1 MKRTKYT
8 PELNL
13 ETSKQSIEKRYLVF
27 GDSGLSSTA
36 KTLTI
41 EAANDSHL
49 MDFIALGAKV
59 LPYPPSV
66 LPNLAQFRAI
76 SAPDQHHFN
85 YFSSKALVIEHQ
97 KCFQGEITKQTL
109 GMFISRL
116 RAQLDPYFDRTH
128 IGSIQIK
135 QISEFIL
142 HLQNQAIKPITI
154 KQYLGLLKRILQI
167 ALDEGAIY
175 KLPTFPKLKTKS
187 IPRGSFS
194 LPEYWALVKASKQLA
209 DPISG
214 KDEKIV
220 LTHRSTSAGAYKKR
234 DSVPLEMRWLIRFMV
249 NSFIRPVDIKL
260 IQHKHIEVIMGPS
273 TYLRLNLPET
283 KRHTGQ
289 VVTMRAANSV
299 YQSLK
304 QYQESRGYGKPN
316 DYLFLPEA
324 KDREGAIQ
332 LLTTHFRKILEKAN
346 LRAGQYGQLRTLYSL
361 RHTAITFRLLYGNGI
376 DLLTLARN
384 ARTSVEMIE
393 RFYSSNLTAE
403 MNIAM
408 LQSKRGKVN
417 LI

>member
-1 MKRTKYT
+1 MIFYEHH
-8 PELNL
+8 PFHSL
-13 ETSKQSIEKRYLVF
+13 EASNDACLM
-27 GDSGLSSTA
+27 DSGVVRPQ
-36 KTLTI
+36 
-41 EAANDSHL
+41 
-49 MDFIALGAKV
+49 V
-59 LPYPPSV
+59 LPCVSSAPTKTE
-66 LPNLAQFRAI
+66 QFRAI
-76 SAPDQHHFN
+76 SAPDEHHFHYYAN
-85 YFSSKALVIEHQ
+85 KALLLEHQ
-97 KCFQGEITKQTL
+97 KCFQGDITKQTL

-116 RAQLDPYFDRTH
+116 RAQLGPYFDKAH
-128 IGSIQIK
+128 VGLIQIK

-142 HLQNQAIKPITI
+142 YLQDQSIKPITI

-167 ALDEGAIY
+167 ALDDGVIY
-175 KLPTFPKLKTKS
+175 KLPSFPRLKTKS

-194 LPEYWALVKASKQLA
+194 LLEYWALVKASKQLV
-209 DPISG
+209 
-214 KDEKIV
+214 DEVEAGNEKT
-220 LTHRSTSAGAYKKR
+220 LTHRSTSAGAFKKR
-234 DSVPLEMRWLIRFMV
+234 ETVPLEMRWLIRFMV

-260 IQHKHIEVIMGPS
+260 IQHKHIEVITGTS

-289 VVTMRAANSV
+289 VVTMRAANGV

-304 QYQESRGYGKPN
+304 LHQESRGYGKPN

-346 LRAGQYGQLRTLYSL
+346 LRTGQYGQFRTLYSL

-403 MNIAM
+403 MNIEM
-408 LQSKRGKVN
+408 LQSKRIKPN

>member
-1 MKRTKYT
+1 MIIY
-8 PELNL
+8 EHDSLN
-13 ETSKQSIEKRYLVF
+13 SF
-27 GDSGLSSTA
+27 
-36 KTLTI
+36 
-41 EAANDSHL
+41 EAANDASL
-49 MDFIALGAKV
+49 MDPNV
-59 LPYPPSV
+59 LIRTLSPCTVISLVGREP
-66 LPNLAQFRAI
+66 FRAI
-76 SAPDQHHFN
+76 SAPDAHHFKH
-85 YFSSKALVIEHQ
+85 FSVKALIVEQQ
-97 KCFQGEITKQTL
+97 KCVQGDITKQTL
-109 GMFISRL
+109 GMFVSRL
-116 RAQLDPYFDRTH
+116 RAQLDPYFAKTH

-142 HLQNQAIKPITI
+142 HLQEQAIRPITI

-194 LPEYWALVKASKQLA
+194 LIEYLALVRASKELA
-209 DPISG
+209 SIEEEGPKVS
-214 KDEKIV
+214 
-220 LTHRSTSAGAYKKR
+220 HRLTSAGAYIKR
-234 DSVPLEMRWLIRFMV
+234 ESVPKEMRWLIRFMV

-260 IQHKHIEVIMGPS
+260 IQHKHIEVITGQN

-283 KRHTGQ
+283 KRHRGQ
-289 VVTMRAANSV
+289 VVTMRAAKGV
-299 YQSLK
+299 YESLK
-304 QYQESRGYGKPN
+304 KHQEARGFGGP
-316 DYLFLPEA
+316 DEYLFLPEA

-332 LLTTHFRKILEKAN
+332 LITTHFRKVLEKAN

-393 RFYSSNLTAE
+393 RFYSSDLTAE
-403 MNIAM
+403 MNIEM
-408 LQSKRGKVN
+408 LQSKRSKQN

>member
-1 MKRTKYT
+1 MD
-8 PELNL
+8 PG
-13 ETSKQSIEKRYLVF
+13 V
-27 GDSGLSSTA
+27 LST
-36 KTLTI
+36 KTLPFISTSAPNI
-41 EAANDSHL
+41 ER
-49 MDFIALGAKV
+49 
-59 LPYPPSV
+59 
-66 LPNLAQFRAI
+66 FRGI
-76 SAPDQHHFN
+76 SAPDQLHFSH
-85 YFSSKALVIEHQ
+85 FSQKALLIEQQ

-116 RAQLDPYFDRTH
+116 RAQLDPYFNRTH
-128 IGSIQIK
+128 IGAIQIK
-135 QISEFIL
+135 QIAAFIL
-142 HLQNQAIKPITI
+142 HLQDQSIKAITI

-167 ALDEGAIY
+167 ALDDGAIY

-194 LPEYWALVKASKQLA
+194 LPEYWALVKASKQLV
-209 DPISG
+209 DEEDG
-214 KDEKIV
+214 GDEKL
-220 LTHRSTSAGAYKKR
+220 LTHRSTSAGAFKKR
-234 DSVPLEMRWLIRFMV
+234 DTVPVEMRWLIRFMV

-260 IQHKHIEVIMGPS
+260 IQHKHIEVISGPN

-289 VVTMRAANSV
+289 VVTMRAANGV

-304 QYQESRGYGKPN
+304 KYQESRGYGKPT

-332 LLTTHFRKILEKAN
+332 LMTTHFRKILEKAE

-384 ARTSVEMIE
+384 ARTSIEMIE
-393 RFYSSNLTAE
+393 RFYCSNLTAE
-403 MNIAM
+403 MNIEM
-408 LQSKRGKVN
+408 LQSKRIKH
-417 LI
+417 

>member
-1 MKRTKYT
+1 MIFY
-8 PELNL
+8 EHHSLN
-13 ETSKQSIEKRYLVF
+13 SF
-27 GDSGLSSTA
+27 
-36 KTLTI
+36 
-41 EAANDSHL
+41 EAANDACL
-49 MDFIALGAKV
+49 MDSGVLSAQV
-59 LPYPPSV
+59 LPYVSSAPPKIE
-66 LPNLAQFRAI
+66 QFRAI
-76 SAPDQHHFN
+76 SAPDELHFQHFAN
-85 YFSSKALVIEHQ
+85 KALLLEHQ
-97 KCFQGEITKQTL
+97 KCFQGDITKQTL

-116 RAQLDPYFDRTH
+116 RAQLGPYFNQSH
-128 IGSIQIK
+128 IGMIQIK

-142 HLQNQAIKPITI
+142 HLQDQSIKPITI
-154 KQYLGLLKRILQI
+154 KQYLGLLKRILHV
-167 ALDEGAIY
+167 ALDDGAIY

-209 DPISG
+209 DPVSG
-214 KDEKIV
+214 EDEKII
-220 LTHRSTSAGAYKKR
+220 LTHRSTSAGAFKKR
-234 DSVPLEMRWLIRFMV
+234 DTVPIEMRWLIRFMV

-260 IQHKHIEVIMGPS
+260 IQHKHIEVITGAS

-304 QYQESRGYGKPN
+304 QHQESRGYGKPN

-332 LLTTHFRKILEKAN
+332 LLTTHFRKILEKAK
-346 LRAGQYGQLRTLYSL
+346 LRTGQYGQLRTLYSL

-403 MNIAM
+403 MNIEM
-408 LQSKRGKVN
+408 LQSKRIKPQ

>member
-1 MKRTKYT
+1 MIFY
-8 PELNL
+8 EHHSLN
-13 ETSKQSIEKRYLVF
+13 SF
-27 GDSGLSSTA
+27 
-36 KTLTI
+36 
-41 EAANDSHL
+41 EAANDACL
-49 MDFIALGAKV
+49 MDSGVLSAKV
-59 LPYPPSV
+59 LPYRPITS
-66 LPNLAQFRAI
+66 PNLAEFRAI
-76 SAPDQHHFN
+76 SAPDEHHFH
-85 YFSSKALVIEHQ
+85 YFANKVLLIEHQ
-97 KCFQGEITKQTL
+97 KCFQGDITKQTL

-116 RAQLDPYFDRTH
+116 RAQLDPYFDKTH

-135 QISEFIL
+135 QIAEFIL
-142 HLQNQAIKPITI
+142 YLQDQSIKPITI

-167 ALDEGAIY
+167 ALDDGAIY

-194 LPEYWALVKASKQLA
+194 LPEYWALVKASKRLLDAA
-209 DPISG
+209 DDG
-214 KDEKIV
+214 GEKV
-220 LTHRSTSAGAYKKR
+220 LTHRSTSAGAFKKR
-234 DSVPLEMRWLIRFMV
+234 DTVPFEMRWLIRFMV

-260 IQHKHIEVIMGPS
+260 IQHKHIEVITGPS

-304 QYQESRGYGKPN
+304 QHQESRGYGKPN

-346 LRAGQYGQLRTLYSL
+346 LRTGQYGQQRTLYSL

-403 MNIAM
+403 MNIEM
-408 LQSKRGKVN
+408 LQSKRSKIN

>member
-1 MKRTKYT
+1 MIFY
-8 PELNL
+8 EHHSLN
-13 ETSKQSIEKRYLVF
+13 SF
-27 GDSGLSSTA
+27 
-36 KTLTI
+36 
-41 EAANDSHL
+41 EAANDASL
-49 MDFIALGAKV
+49 MDSGVLSAKILSYV
-59 LPYPPSV
+59 PAAST
-66 LPNLAQFRAI
+66 NLAQFRAI
-76 SAPDQHHFN
+76 TAPDQHHFN
-85 YFSSKALVIEHQ
+85 YFSSRALLIEHQ
-97 KCFQGEITKQTL
+97 KCFQGDITKQTL

-167 ALDEGAIY
+167 ALEEGAIY

-187 IPRGSFS
+187 IPRGSFG
-194 LPEYWALVKASKQLA
+194 LPEYRALVRASKQLA
-209 DPISG
+209 DISNDG
-214 KDEKIV
+214 HENI

-234 DSVPLEMRWLIRFMV
+234 ATVPLEMRWLIRFMV

-260 IQHKHIEVIMGPS
+260 IQHKHIEVIVGPN

-346 LRAGQYGQLRTLYSL
+346 LRTGQYGQLRTLYSL

-403 MNIAM
+403 MNIEM
-408 LQSKRGKVN
+408 LQSKRIKPQ

>member
-1 MKRTKYT
+1 
-8 PELNL
+8 
-13 ETSKQSIEKRYLVF
+13 
-27 GDSGLSSTA
+27 
-36 KTLTI
+36 
-41 EAANDSHL
+41 
-49 MDFIALGAKV
+49 
-59 LPYPPSV
+59 
-66 LPNLAQFRAI
+66 
-76 SAPDQHHFN
+76 
-85 YFSSKALVIEHQ
+85 
-97 KCFQGEITKQTL
+97 
-109 GMFISRL
+109 L
-116 RAQLDPYFDRTH
+116 RAQLGPYFNKTH

-142 HLQNQAIKPITI
+142 HLQDQSIKPITI

-167 ALDEGAIY
+167 ALDDGAIY

-209 DPISG
+209 DLVIG
-214 KDEKIV
+214 EDEKTV
-220 LTHRSTSAGAYKKR
+220 LTHRSTSAGAFKKR
-234 DSVPLEMRWLIRFMV
+234 GTVPLEMRWLIRFMV

-260 IQHKHIEVIMGPS
+260 IQHKHIEVITGPS

-289 VVTMRAANSV
+289 VVTMRAANGV

-403 MNIAM
+403 MNIEM
-408 LQSKRGKVN
+408 LQSKRIKPQ

>member
-1 MKRTKYT
+1 MIFY
-8 PELNL
+8 EHHSLN
-13 ETSKQSIEKRYLVF
+13 SF
-27 GDSGLSSTA
+27 
-36 KTLTI
+36 
-41 EAANDSHL
+41 EAANDACL
-49 MDFIALGAKV
+49 MDSGV
-59 LPYPPSV
+59 LITQV
-66 LPNLAQFRAI
+66 LPNVYLTPPKIEQFRAI
-76 SAPDQHHFN
+76 SAPDEHHFH
-85 YFSSKALVIEHQ
+85 YFANKALLLEHQ
-97 KCFQGEITKQTL
+97 KCFQGDITKQTL

-116 RAQLDPYFDRTH
+116 RAQLGPYFDKTH

-135 QISEFIL
+135 QIAEFIL
-142 HLQNQAIKPITI
+142 YLQSQAIKPVTI

-187 IPRGSFS
+187 MPRGSFS
-194 LPEYWALVKASKQLA
+194 LPEYRALVKASKQLT
-209 DPISG
+209 DLVNSE
-214 KDEKIV
+214 EKII
-220 LTHRSTSAGAYKKR
+220 LTHRSTSAEAYKR
-234 DSVPLEMRWLIRFMV
+234 RSTVPLEMRWLIQFMV

-260 IQHKHIEVIMGPS
+260 IQHKHIEVITGAS

-289 VVTMRAANSV
+289 VVTMRAANRV
-299 YQSLK
+299 YESLK
-304 QYQESRGYGKPN
+304 QYQESRGYGNSN

-324 KDREGAIQ
+324 KNREGAIQ

-403 MNIAM
+403 MNIGM
-408 LQSKRGKVN
+408 LQSKRSKAH
-417 LI
+417 LT

>member
-1 MKRTKYT
+1 MIFY
-8 PELNL
+8 EHHSLN
-13 ETSKQSIEKRYLVF
+13 SF
-27 GDSGLSSTA
+27 
-36 KTLTI
+36 
-41 EAANDSHL
+41 EAANDACL
-49 MDFIALGAKV
+49 MDSGVLSAQV
-59 LPYPPSV
+59 LPYASSAPP
-66 LPNLAQFRAI
+66 AFEKFRAI
-76 SAPDQHHFN
+76 SAPDEHHFQ
-85 YFSSKALVIEHQ
+85 YFANKALLLEHQ
-97 KCFQGEITKQTL
+97 KCFQGDITKQTL

-116 RAQLDPYFDRTH
+116 RAQLGPYFDRTH
-128 IGSIQIK
+128 IGSIQLK

-142 HLQNQAIKPITI
+142 HLQDQSIKPITI

-167 ALDEGAIY
+167 ALDDGAIY
-175 KLPTFPKLKTKS
+175 KLPAFPKLKTKS

-194 LPEYWALVKASKQLA
+194 LPEYWALVKASKQLIDEA
-209 DPISG
+209 DDGNKKP
-214 KDEKIV
+214 
-220 LTHRSTSAGAYKKR
+220 LTHRSTAAGAFKKR
-234 DSVPLEMRWLIRFMV
+234 DTVPLEMRWLIRFMV

-260 IQHKHIEVIMGPS
+260 IQHKHIEVITGPS

-289 VVTMRAANSV
+289 VVTMRAANRV

-304 QYQESRGYGKPN
+304 QYQQSRGHGGPN

-332 LLTTHFRKILEKAN
+332 LLTTHFRKILVKAS
-346 LRAGQYGQLRTLYSL
+346 LRTGQYGQLRTLYSL

-403 MNIAM
+403 MNIEM
-408 LQSKRGKVN
+408 LQSKRRKAN

>member
-1 MKRTKYT
+1 MIFY
-8 PELNL
+8 EHHSLN
-13 ETSKQSIEKRYLVF
+13 SF
-27 GDSGLSSTA
+27 
-36 KTLTI
+36 
-41 EAANDSHL
+41 EAANDACL
-49 MDFIALGAKV
+49 MDSSALNAKV
-59 LPYPPSV
+59 LPYPASV
-66 LPNLAQFRAI
+66 LPNLAEFRAI

-85 YFSSKALVIEHQ
+85 YFSNKALLIEHQ
-97 KCFQGEITKQTL
+97 KCFQGDITKQTL

-116 RAQLDPYFDRTH
+116 RAQLDPYFDGIH

-167 ALDEGAIY
+167 ALDDGAIY
-175 KLPTFPKLKTKS
+175 KLPTFPKLRTKS

-194 LPEYWALVKASKQLA
+194 LTEYWALVKACKQLA

-214 KDEKIV
+214 EDEKKV
-220 LTHRSTSAGAYKKR
+220 LTHRSTSAGAFKKR
-234 DSVPLEMRWLIRFMV
+234 DTVPLEMRWLIRFLV

-260 IQHKHIEVIMGPS
+260 IQHKHIEVITGAS
-273 TYLRLNLPET
+273 NYLRLNLPET

-289 VVTMRAANSV
+289 VVTMRAANGV

-304 QYQESRGYGKPN
+304 QYQESRGYGRPN

-346 LRAGQYGQLRTLYSL
+346 LRTGQYGQLRTLYSL

-403 MNIAM
+403 MNIEM
-408 LQSKRGKVN
+408 LQSKRIKPQM
-417 LI
+417 I

>member
-1 MKRTKYT
+1 MIFY
-8 PELNL
+8 EHHSLN
-13 ETSKQSIEKRYLVF
+13 SF
-27 GDSGLSSTA
+27 
-36 KTLTI
+36 
-41 EAANDSHL
+41 EAANDACL
-49 MDFIALGAKV
+49 MDSGV
-59 LPYPPSV
+59 LSAQVSPYVS
-66 LPNLAQFRAI
+66 LAPIKSEQFRAI
-76 SAPDQHHFN
+76 SAPDEHHFR
-85 YFSSKALVIEHQ
+85 YFANKALLLEHQ
-97 KCFQGEITKQTL
+97 KCFQGDITKQTL

-116 RAQLDPYFDRTH
+116 RAQLGPYFDKTH

-135 QISEFIL
+135 QIAEFIL
-142 HLQNQAIKPITI
+142 HLQDQSIKPITI

-175 KLPTFPKLKTKS
+175 KLPSFPKLKTKS

-209 DPISG
+209 DEVDDG
-214 KDEKIV
+214 DEKA
-220 LTHRSTSAGAYKKR
+220 LTHRSTSAGAFKKR
-234 DSVPLEMRWLIRFMV
+234 ETVPLEMRWLIRFMV

-260 IQHKHIEVIMGPS
+260 IQHKHIEVIVGPN

-299 YQSLK
+299 YQRLK
-304 QYQESRGYGKPN
+304 QYQECRGYGKPN

-346 LRAGQYGQLRTLYSL
+346 LRTGQYGQLRTLYSL
-361 RHTAITFRLLYGNGI
+361 RHTAITFRLLFGNGI

-403 MNIAM
+403 MNIGM
-408 LQSKRGKVN
+408 LQSKRMKPN
-417 LI
+417 